1 MVLNVV
7 GVPRVH
13 ATVVGRRRLDQ
24 ASTFATTAI
33 SPLRDSPMLKS
44 LIPKSIAAPFS
55 RYAHAVEA
63 SADTRL
69 LFVSGQV
76 GIKPD
81 GTMCESEE
89 EQHAQAWRN
98 LLAVLDAAGMGPQD
112 LIEVTVYIT
121 TRSGVP
127 LFRAARDKALDGREV
142 ATTLL
147 IVAGLAGID
156 WKVEISAIAGKSP

>member
-1 MVLNVV
+1 
-7 GVPRVH
+7 
-13 ATVVGRRRLDQ
+13 
-24 ASTFATTAI
+24 
-33 SPLRDSPMLKS
+33 MLKS
-44 LIPKSIAAPFS
+44 LIPKSIAPPFS

-76 GIKPD
+76 GILPD
-81 GTMCESEE
+81 GRMCESEE

-98 LLAVLDAAGMGPQD
+98 LLAVLAEAGMGPED

-121 TRSGVP
+121 SRSGVP

-156 WKVEISAIAGKSP
+156 WKVEISAVAGKSP

>member
-1 MVLNVV
+1 MLRKLNP
-7 GVPRVH
+7 G
-13 ATVVGRRRLDQ
+13 
-24 ASTFATTAI
+24 
-33 SPLRDSPMLKS
+33 
-44 LIPKSIAAPFS
+44 SIAPPFS

-63 SADTRL
+63 SAGTRL
-69 LFVSGQV
+69 LFISGQV
-76 GIKPD
+76 GITPD
-81 GTMCESEE
+81 GRMCETEE

-98 LLAVLDAAGMGPQD
+98 LLAVLADAGMGPDD

-127 LFRAARDKALDGREV
+127 IFRATRDKMLDGREV

-156 WKVEISAIAGKSP
+156 WKVEISAIAGKAS